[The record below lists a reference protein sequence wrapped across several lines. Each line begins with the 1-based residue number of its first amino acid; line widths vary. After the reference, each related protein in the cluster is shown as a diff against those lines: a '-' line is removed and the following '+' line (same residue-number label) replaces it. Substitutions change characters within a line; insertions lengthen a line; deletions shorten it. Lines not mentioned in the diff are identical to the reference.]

1 MKKKA
6 SQQNLSGF
14 AKFCSAQENK
24 ARLSLILAAVIVVG
38 TVGSVCAASIA
49 RKSDVLIPSENVEL
63 YAAQNFLA
71 QAAIESGNE
80 ETVDV
85 IDVSDLVDET
95 PETNPTTGNIKR
107 GGLTGEH
114 VVNTSDLK
122 SLSDEDL
129 VKAIVAGN
137 AGVIAKKDITIDQSQ
152 DTKPV
157 HHGSEAQAPT
167 PTNTPSPVPSDVPTP
182 SMQPITVVNYEL
194 GIDVS
199 GHNGEINWS
208 KVKASGISFAFIRC
222 GGRGW
227 GEAGNCYED
236 TLFSTNIK
244 NAKAAGIKVG
254 VYFFSQAKTAYE
266 ALEEASLTL
275 AKLNGMSL
283 DLPVVMDWETETYYR
298 TWKLG
303 AEDLKNCITAYCS
316 TIAQNGYTPMV
327 YLDGSNINRLGSY
340 FGEVFS
346 KYKLWYAYPY
356 AVYADG
362 SWYKTGDTVPPRSYS
377 YAYWQYSW
385 HGKVPGIPREVDLD
399 LRILG
404 KTTLGVPEINL
415 PSKEI
420 TTEVGQSIDPLGGVT
435 ATTSQDNKVTSG
447 ITYTITDSSRQTVSL
462 ETAQQTAGKYII
474 TYAYTDSFRG
484 KVTTTA
490 TWTVTEATPPPT
502 ASGEGDATT
511 TPAAGGEGTDTP
523 SITPSAGGEDTPEP
537 TGSET
542 TASSSEETTGNNS
555 GDNNDNSSGS
565 NNDNSNN
572 ENNSGNNT

>member
-63 YAAQNFLA
+63 NAAQNFLA
-71 QAAIESGNE
+71 QAAIESGTD
-80 ETVDV
+80 ETTDI
-85 IDVSDLVDET
+85 IDVSDFIDDTL
-95 PETNPTTGNIKR
+95 ETNPTTGNVKR

-129 VKAIVAGN
+129 VKAIVSGN
-137 AGVIAKKDITIDQSQ
+137 ACVIAKKDIVIDQSQ

-157 HHGSEAQAPT
+157 HHGSEAKAPT
-167 PTNTPSPVPSDVPTP
+167 PTNTPTPVPTNVPTP
-182 SMQPITVVNYEL
+182 TMQPITVVNYEL

-199 GHNGEINWS
+199 VHNGDINWS
-208 KVKASGISFAFIRC
+208 KVKAAGVDFAFIRC

-236 TLFSTNIK
+236 TKFATNIK
-244 NAKAAGIKVG
+244 NAKAAGVKVG

-283 DLPVVMDWETETYYR
+283 DLPVVMDWETESNYR

-356 AVYADG
+356 AVYSNG

-385 HGKVPGIPREVDLD
+385 HGKVSGISTEVDLD
-399 LRILG
+399 LKILG
-404 KTTLGVPEINL
+404 KTTLGVPKINL
-415 PSKEI
+415 PSTEI
-420 TTEVGQSIDPLGGVT
+420 NTEAGKSIDPLGGVT
-435 ATTSQDNKVTSG
+435 ATTSQDNTVTSG
-447 ITYTITDSSRQTVSL
+447 ITYTITDSSGQTVSL
-462 ETAQQTAGKYII
+462 ETAQQTVGTYVI

-490 TWTVTEATPPPT
+490 TWTVTEAAPPSPTPG
-502 ASGEGDATT
+502 GEGDATI
-511 TPAAGGEGTDTP
+511 TPTAGGEGTDTP
-523 SITPSAGGEDTPEP
+523 TPTTQGSGEDTPAP
-537 TGSET
+537 TESET
-542 TASSSEETTGNNS
+542 TESASEETSGGNS
-555 GDNNDNSSGS
+555 GSDNSS
-565 NNDNSNN
+565 DNN

>member
-38 TVGSVCAASIA
+38 TIGSVSAASIA
-49 RKSDVLIPSENVEL
+49 RKSNTLVPSENVEL
-63 YAAQNFLA
+63 NAAQNFLA
-71 QAAIESGNE
+71 QAAIEAGTD
-80 ETVDV
+80 ETTDI
-85 IDVSDLVDET
+85 IDVSDFTDET
-95 PETNPTTGNIKR
+95 LVTDPVLTGNVKR

-129 VKAIVAGN
+129 VKAIVSGN
-137 AGVIAKKDITIDQSQ
+137 AGVIAKKDIVIDQSQ

-157 HHGSEAQAPT
+157 HHGSEAKAPT
-167 PTNTPSPVPSDVPTP
+167 PTNTPTPVPTNVPTP
-182 SMQPITVVNYEL
+182 TMQPISVVNYEL

-199 GHNGEINWS
+199 VHNGNINWS
-208 KVKASGISFAFIRC
+208 KVKSSGVDFAFIRC

-236 TLFSTNIK
+236 TLFATNVK

-283 DLPVVMDWETETYYR
+283 DLPVVMDWETESYYR

-303 AEDLKNCITAYCS
+303 AEDLSNCITAYCS

-327 YLDGSNINRLGSY
+327 YLDGSNINRLGGY
-340 FGEVFS
+340 FGDVFS

-362 SWYKTGDTVPPRSYS
+362 SWYKTGDTVPPRNYSYS
-377 YAYWQYSW
+377 YWQYSW
-385 HGKVPGIPREVDLD
+385 HGKVPGISTEVDLD

-404 KTTLGVPEINL
+404 KTTLGVPKINL
-415 PSKEI
+415 PS
-420 TTEVGQSIDPLGGVT
+420 TTISTEAGKSIDPLGGVT
-435 ATTSQDNKVTSG
+435 ATTSQDNTVTSG
-447 ITYTITDSSRQTVSL
+447 ITYTITDSSGQTISL
-462 ETAQQTAGKYII
+462 ETAQQTVGTYTI

-490 TWTVTEATPPPT
+490 TWTVTEAPPSPTP
-502 ASGEGDATT
+502 
-511 TPAAGGEGTDTP
+511 GGEGNDTP
-523 SITPSAGGEDTPEP
+523 TPTSGGEETEPSTSTSQGGGEDTPP
-537 TGSET
+537 TESET
-542 TASSSEETTGNNS
+542 ASESTSEETSGNNGSENS
-555 GDNNDNSSGS
+555 GDNN
-565 NNDNSNN
+565 
-572 ENNSGNNT
+572 ENNGGSDT

>member
-63 YAAQNFLA
+63 NAAQNFLA
-71 QAAIESGNE
+71 QAAIESGTD
-80 ETVDV
+80 ETADI
-85 IDVSDLVDET
+85 IDVSDFIDET
-95 PETNPTTGNIKR
+95 LETNPTTGNVKR

-129 VKAIVAGN
+129 VKAIVSGN
-137 AGVIAKKDITIDQSQ
+137 AGVIAKKDIVIDQSQ

-157 HHGSEAQAPT
+157 HHGSEAKAPT
-167 PTNTPSPVPSDVPTP
+167 PTNTPTPVPTNVPTP
-182 SMQPITVVNYEL
+182 TMQPITVVNYEL

-199 GHNGEINWS
+199 VHNGDINWS
-208 KVKASGISFAFIRC
+208 KVKAAGVDFAFIRC

-236 TLFSTNIK
+236 TKFATNIK
-244 NAKAAGIKVG
+244 NAKAAGVKVG

-283 DLPVVMDWETETYYR
+283 DLPVVMDWETESYYR

-356 AVYADG
+356 AVYSNG

-385 HGKVPGIPREVDLD
+385 HGKVSGISTEVDLD
-399 LRILG
+399 LKILG
-404 KTTLGVPEINL
+404 KTTLGVPKINL
-415 PSKEI
+415 PSTEI
-420 TTEVGQSIDPLGGVT
+420 NTEAGKSIDPLGGVT
-435 ATTSQDNKVTSG
+435 ATTSQDNTVTSG
-447 ITYTITDSSRQTVSL
+447 ITYTITDSSGQTVSL
-462 ETAQQTAGKYII
+462 ETAQQTVGTYVI

-490 TWTVTEATPPPT
+490 TWTVTEAAPPSPTPG
-502 ASGEGDATT
+502 GEGDATI
-511 TPAAGGEGTDTP
+511 TPTAGGEGTDTP
-523 SITPSAGGEDTPEP
+523 TPTTQGSGEDTPAP
-537 TGSET
+537 TESET
-542 TASSSEETTGNNS
+542 TESASEETSGGNS
-555 GDNNDNSSGS
+555 GSDNSS
-565 NNDNSNN
+565 DNN

>member
-1 MKKKA
+1 MKKKS

-38 TVGSVCAASIA
+38 TIGSVSAASIA
-49 RKSDVLIPSENVEL
+49 RKSNTLVPSENVEL
-63 YAAQNFLA
+63 NAAQNFLA
-71 QAAIESGNE
+71 QAAIEAGTD
-80 ETVDV
+80 ETTDI
-85 IDVSDLVDET
+85 IDVSDFIDET
-95 PETNPTTGNIKR
+95 LTTDPTTGNIKR

-129 VKAIVAGN
+129 VKAIVSGN
-137 AGVIAKKDITIDQSQ
+137 AGVIAKKDIVIDQSQ

-157 HHGSEAQAPT
+157 HHGSEASAPT
-167 PTNTPSPVPSDVPTP
+167 PTNTPTPVPTNVPTP
-182 SMQPITVVNYEL
+182 TMQPISVVNYEL

-199 GHNGEINWS
+199 VHNGSINWS
-208 KVKASGISFAFIRC
+208 KVKASGVSFAFIRC

-236 TLFSTNIK
+236 TRFAENIK
-244 NAKAAGIKVG
+244 NAKAAGVKVG

-283 DLPVVMDWETETYYR
+283 DLPVVMDWETESYYR

-327 YLDGSNINRLGSY
+327 YLDGSNINRLGGY
-340 FGEVFS
+340 FGDVFS

-356 AVYADG
+356 AVYKDG

-385 HGKVPGIPREVDLD
+385 HGKVPGISTEVDLD

-404 KTTLGVPEINL
+404 KTTLGVPKINL
-415 PSKEI
+415 PSATI
-420 TTEVGQSIDPLGGVT
+420 STELGSTFDPLAGVT
-435 ATTSQDNKVTSG
+435 ATTSQDNTVTSG
-447 ITYTITDSSRQTVSL
+447 ITYTITDSSGQTVSL
-462 ETAQQTAGKYII
+462 ETAQQTTGTYTI

-490 TWTVTEATPPPT
+490 AWTVTEATASPT
-502 ASGEGDATT
+502 PGGETTETPTPTPGGEATETPTPTPQGGGEATETPVPTPTTEETSESTSGETS
-511 TPAAGGEGTDTP
+511 GE
-523 SITPSAGGEDTPEP
+523 
-537 TGSET
+537 
-542 TASSSEETTGNNS
+542 
-555 GDNNDNSSGS
+555 
-565 NNDNSNN
+565 NN
-572 ENNSGNNT
+572 ENNSGSDT

>member
-63 YAAQNFLA
+63 NAAQNFLA
-71 QAAIESGNE
+71 QAAIESGTD
-80 ETVDV
+80 ETADI
-85 IDVSDLVDET
+85 IDVSDFIDET
-95 PETNPTTGNIKR
+95 LETNPTTGNVKR

-129 VKAIVAGN
+129 VKAIVSGN
-137 AGVIAKKDITIDQSQ
+137 AGVIAKKDIVIDQSQ

-157 HHGSEAQAPT
+157 HHGSEAKAPT
-167 PTNTPSPVPSDVPTP
+167 PTNTPTPVPTNVPTP
-182 SMQPITVVNYEL
+182 TMQPITVVNYEL

-199 GHNGEINWS
+199 VHNGDINWS
-208 KVKASGISFAFIRC
+208 KVKAAGVDFAFIRC

-236 TLFSTNIK
+236 TKFATNIK
-244 NAKAAGIKVG
+244 NAKAAGVKVG

-283 DLPVVMDWETETYYR
+283 DLPVVMDWETESYYR

-356 AVYADG
+356 AVYSNG

-385 HGKVPGIPREVDLD
+385 HGKVSGISTEVDLD
-399 LRILG
+399 LKILG
-404 KTTLGVPEINL
+404 KTTLGVPKINL
-415 PSKEI
+415 PSTEI
-420 TTEVGQSIDPLGGVT
+420 NTEAGKSIDPLGGVT
-435 ATTSQDNKVTSG
+435 ATTSQDNTVTSG
-447 ITYTITDSSRQTVSL
+447 ITYTITDSSGQTVSL
-462 ETAQQTAGKYII
+462 ETAQQTVGTYVI

-490 TWTVTEATPPPT
+490 IWTVTEAAPPSPTPG
-502 ASGEGDATT
+502 GEGDATI
-511 TPAAGGEGTDTP
+511 TPTAGGEGTDTP
-523 SITPSAGGEDTPEP
+523 TPTTQGSGEDTPAP
-537 TGSET
+537 TESET
-542 TASSSEETTGNNS
+542 TESASEETSGGNS
-555 GDNNDNSSGS
+555 GSDNSS
-565 NNDNSNN
+565 DNN

>member
-63 YAAQNFLA
+63 NAAQNFLA
-71 QAAIESGNE
+71 QAAFEAGTD
-80 ETVDV
+80 ETTDI
-85 IDVSDLVDET
+85 IDVSDFIDET
-95 PETNPTTGNIKR
+95 PTTDPTTGNVKR

-129 VKAIVAGN
+129 VKAIVSGN
-137 AGVIAKKDITIDQSQ
+137 AGVIAKKDIVIDQSQ

-157 HHGSEAQAPT
+157 HHGSEAKAPT
-167 PTNTPSPVPSDVPTP
+167 PTNTPTPVPTNVPTP
-182 SMQPITVVNYEL
+182 TMQPITVVNYEL

-199 GHNGEINWS
+199 VHNGDINWS
-208 KVKASGISFAFIRC
+208 KVKAAGVDFAFIRC

-236 TLFSTNIK
+236 TKFATNIK
-244 NAKAAGIKVG
+244 NAKAAGVKVG

-283 DLPVVMDWETETYYR
+283 DLPVVMDWETESYYR

-356 AVYADG
+356 AVYSNG

-385 HGKVPGIPREVDLD
+385 HGKVSGISTEVDLD

-404 KTTLGVPEINL
+404 KTTLGVPKINL
-415 PSKEI
+415 PSTEI
-420 TTEVGQSIDPLGGVT
+420 TTEAGKSIDPLGGVT
-435 ATTSQDNKVTSG
+435 ATTSQDNTVTSG
-447 ITYTITDSSRQTVSL
+447 ITYTITDSSGQTVSL
-462 ETAQQTAGKYII
+462 EAAQETVGTYVI

-490 TWTVTEATPPPT
+490 TWTVTEATPSPT
-502 ASGEGDATT
+502 AGGEGDVST
-511 TPAAGGEGTDTP
+511 TPTAGGEGTDTP
-523 SITPSAGGEDTPEP
+523 APTGQGSGEDTPP
-537 TGSET
+537 
-542 TASSSEETTGNNS
+542 SSEDTTESTGEETS
-555 GDNNDNSSGS
+555 GDNSGNSGSDNSS
-565 NNDNSNN
+565 DNN
-572 ENNSGNNT
+572 ENNSGDNT